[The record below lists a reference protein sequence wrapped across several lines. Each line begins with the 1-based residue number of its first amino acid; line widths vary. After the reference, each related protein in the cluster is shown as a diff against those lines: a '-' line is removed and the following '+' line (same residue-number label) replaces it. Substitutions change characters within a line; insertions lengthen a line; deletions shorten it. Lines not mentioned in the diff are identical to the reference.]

1 MAQIEVS
8 GMTSY
13 IHDLAFLGEIMP
25 FTKPMLRAQADV
37 VELALRKS
45 ILAEDLVETARLL
58 GSIDR
63 NERMTGKY
71 GFAVIV
77 GPSGVHHH
85 YITDTSVGEIRSGH
99 LGYVFEYGA
108 PGKNIKARHWVLK
121 AVNQCRDNAL
131 DAAEAVFNDYLEQLH
146 L

>member
-1 MAQIEVS
+1 MAFVEFHDVGKTYHMGEVDINALHDTSFEIEK
-8 GMTSY
+8 
-13 IHDLAFLGEIMP
+13 GE
-25 FTKPMLRAQADV
+25 
-37 VELALRKS
+37 
-45 ILAEDLVETARLL
+45 LV
-58 GSIDR
+58 
-63 NERMTGKY
+63 
-71 GFAVIV
+71 VIV